1 MKRTVKSGFT
11 LVELLVVITII
22 GILMSL
28 LLPAVQASREAARS
42 NICKNNLRQIGVAF
56 KRRVQNNTTP
66 IAPGRWASELAPY
79 LGEETDVYIC
89 PSASD
94 DEESVSLGSEVG
106 WIILTRYSGGPKQIP
121 LEPGVHVQVKN
132 GTYPNMPYDM
142 HFEWGDTGGDWDDV
156 ALHFE
161 LVGGQVE
168 ITIIENDRG
177 PNPDPATQAQGS
189 FGTEV
194 FAPDGTLVTS
204 VGQGEMPG
212 AKGEFTPG
220 PAMYGMNDRAHRLER
235 DPHKIL
241 VIDYKKLL
249 ASVSPLNPMDVF
261 NDEVAPRHVGLVN
274 VLHVDGHVN
283 STSPGK
289 IDPEVPAIYDE
300 LWKPY
305 RD

>member
-1 MKRTVKSGFT
+1 MKRTVKAGFT

-42 NICKNNLRQIGVAF
+42 ATCKNNLHNIGIAF
-56 KRRVQNNTTP
+56 KRRNENNSTP
-66 IAPGRWASELAPY
+66 ISPGRWASELAPY

-106 WIILTRYSGGPKQIP
+106 KILLTRYPGGTIEIP
-121 LEPGVHVQVKN
+121 LEPGIHVKVQN

-142 HFEWGDTGGDWDDV
+142 HFEWGDAGGDWDDV

-177 PNPDPATQAQGS
+177 PNPTPAVQAAGS

-204 VGQGEMPG
+204 VGQGDMPG
-212 AKGEFTPG
+212 AKGQYSPG
-220 PAMYGMNDRAHRLER
+220 PAMYGMNNRAHRLQR

-241 VIDYKKLL
+241 IIDYKKLL
-249 ASVSPLNPMDVF
+249 ASVVLPDGVDVF
-261 NDEVAPRHVGLVN
+261 DDEVAPRHVGLVN
-274 VLHVDGHVN
+274 VLHYDGHV
-283 STSPGK
+283 SPMSPDK
-289 IDPEVPAIYDE
+289 INPNVPAIHDE
-300 LWKPY
+300 LWKPF